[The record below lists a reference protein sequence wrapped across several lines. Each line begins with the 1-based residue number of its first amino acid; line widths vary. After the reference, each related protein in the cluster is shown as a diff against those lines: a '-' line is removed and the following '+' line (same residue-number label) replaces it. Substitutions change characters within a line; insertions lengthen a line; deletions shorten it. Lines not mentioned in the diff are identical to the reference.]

1 MSDVPD
7 DMIPDHGAEDGF
19 SLVVSDEE
27 VPSCLDCGRRMT
39 VKSLQVDGL
48 ESDTDAGAYR
58 CPECDEGA
66 IEFEEPVPIEDF
78 LRNFSPEELDEVA
91 EEIDPSDEVDE

>member
-7 DMIPDHGAEDGF
+7 DMIPDHDAEDGF
-19 SLVVSDEE
+19 SLVVSEE
-27 VPSCLDCGRRMT
+27 GAPSCPDCGRQMT
-39 VKSLQVDGL
+39 VKPLQVDSL

-66 IEFEEPVPIEDF
+66 IEFEESVPIEDF
-78 LRNFSPEELDEVA
+78 LRNFSPEELAEVA
-91 EEIDPSDEVDE
+91 EDIVPSDEVDE

>member
-1 MSDVPD
+1 MTDVPD

-27 VPSCLDCGRRMT
+27 VPSCPDCGRQMT
-39 VKSLQVDGL
+39 AKPLQVDSL
-48 ESDTDAGAYR
+48 DSDTDADTYR
-58 CPECDEGA
+58 CSDCGEGA
-66 IEFEEPVPIEDF
+66 IEFEEPIPIENF

-91 EEIDPSDEVDE
+91 EDIVPSDEVDE